1 MNAKS
6 FKLGAN
12 GDIQSFATVDAG
24 NCTVSSFQRFLPRTQ
39 VPETS
44 LRPGGALTKGRKLR
58 QALRPLA
65 AFDILQTRAPVL
77 RATYHHRARSP
88 HPLYDTMAPGR
99 SLKALVS
106 RRRRTEG
113 DEEDDDESVTVADE
127 SQSEGSVVS
136 DLDQD
141 VDADHSDMSD
151 TDTTEPM
158 IAESAPAPT
167 NGTDDTPKAR
177 SRRTRKPK
185 KGKEQA
191 LGQTKPPAFETSADT
206 EAMLNGFKNTDTAQV
221 VVDFEDTIADDGLKP
236 TDTLTESS
244 QAAGSR
250 RPDTVADKRKKEHEG
265 YKKKRDSDPTFIP
278 NRGNFFMHDPRTPD
292 QRGFSSY
299 GRGRGR
305 GRGGFTGGPFAPVA
319 YVLPLYPSVSTRLT
333 DLLLSQIPP
342 VEKTADAPWAHDL
355 HDTLNET
362 NSIPNARSLRPGN
375 QSQAP
380 SGPAA
385 LRGRGGMA
393 AQSRPLNFSK
403 TTQIGNV
410 QIRVNLPG
418 MEAAIP
424 FAAVPVKSHTR
435 LPDHRPPLRRD
446 KPVRVSLPDHPA
458 RYVFPS
464 ADRSFIFIPRAM
476 RPNQQGFGR
485 VRGSFSVH
493 GGPVSRRTSAYGGSV
508 YSASVN
514 MSRRSSLARE
524 IPRDSAFSPTGSYT
538 SRPHAQSGR
547 PVVRLPQGGSHRSS
561 NASPAGSAYGRH
573 QPYPL
578 PQKPAVEHWADP
590 GTMHQ
595 PRPQKT
601 ISVTGIESPAGLSL
615 HAPQQQDQQPFHNQL
630 PQHMADPSAISQ
642 PGPPETLPP
651 QYYGQQPY
659 MHQGGAT
666 TGTPLSNIP
675 ERAIHAQPFQPPAPA
690 YYPQYPNAGYYYQAQ
705 APQYPAMPVYAPSAQ
720 AQTGYAVPD
729 TGGSAGPAAPS
740 DVLGTVAHE
749 SNGMVYYVDASQYPQ
764 QYPQQDN
771 YLQPP
776 SYAVP
781 GMGGMMTPSP
791 EGGYYYPQVPTGPV
805 YYAQGQ

>member
-1 MNAKS
+1 MPRPRIA
-6 FKLGAN
+6 GAN
-12 GDIQSFATVDAG
+12 IFCNSLGTTAL
-24 NCTVSSFQRFLPRTQ
+24 VSSLERSTSHTRAWDQWSITGASRIRLRKALRRHIRHSDSSDARTRRTQ
-39 VPETS
+39 ELPNTT
-44 LRPGGALTKGRKLR
+44 AL
-58 QALRPLA
+58 
-65 AFDILQTRAPVL
+65 APRV
-77 RATYHHRARSP
+77 ASI
-88 HPLYDTMAPGR
+88 YDTMAPGR

-113 DEEDDDESVTVADE
+113 DEEDDESVTVADE
-127 SQSEGSVVS
+127 SQSEGSVAS

-158 IAESAPAPT
+158 VTDSAPTAP
-167 NGTDDTPKAR
+167 NGTADKAQAR
-177 SRRTRKPK
+177 SKRTRKSK

-191 LGQTKPPAFETSADT
+191 PSQTNPPAFETSTDT
-206 EAMLNGFKNTDTAQV
+206 QAMLNGFKTAETTQP
-221 VVDFEDTIADDGLKP
+221 VVDFEDTVANEPSKP
-236 TDTLTESS
+236 TDTSTESYPS
-244 QAAGSR
+244 SR
-250 RPDTVADKRKKEHEG
+250 RPDTVADRRKKEHEE

-292 QRGFSSY
+292 QRGFSSH
-299 GRGRGR
+299 GSSRGRGR
-305 GRGGFTGGPFAPVA
+305 GRGGFVGGPFAPVA
-319 YVLPLYPSVSTRLT
+319 YVLPRSRSASIQLADTSF
-333 DLLLSQIPP
+333 SQVPQ

-355 HDTLNET
+355 HDTLNES
-362 NSIPNARSLRPGN
+362 NSITNARSMRLG

-380 SGPAA
+380 AGPASA
-385 LRGRGGMA
+385 KARGGMA
-393 AQSRPLNFSK
+393 ASSRPLNFSK

-418 MEAAIP
+418 MKAAIP
-424 FAAVPVKSHTR
+424 FSAVPVKSHTR

-464 ADRSFIFIPRAM
+464 SERSFIFIPRAM

-485 VRGSFSVH
+485 MRGSFSAY
-493 GGPVSRRTSAYGGSV
+493 GGPASRRTSAYGGSV
-508 YSASVN
+508 YSPSVT

-538 SRPHAQSGR
+538 SRPHPQPGR
-547 PVVRLPQGGSHRSS
+547 PVVRLPQGGRSS
-561 NASPAGSAYGRH
+561 NASPAGSAYGRN

-601 ISVTGIESPAGLSL
+601 ISVTGIESPAGMSL

-630 PQHMADPSAISQ
+630 PQHMADPNAIAQ
-642 PGPPETLPP
+642 PGPSETAPP
-651 QYYGQQPY
+651 PYYGHQPY

-675 ERAIHAQPFQPPAPA
+675 ERAIHAQPFQPPVPP
-690 YYPQYPNAGYYYQAQ
+690 YYPQYPNTGYYYPGQS
-705 APQYPAMPVYAPSAQ
+705 PQYSAMPVFVSSVQP
-720 AQTGYAVPD
+720 QTGYPGPETEGPPA
-729 TGGSAGPAAPS
+729 SA
-740 DVLGTVAHE
+740 DLGTVAHE
-749 SNGMVYYVDASQYPQ
+749 SNGMVYYMDAGQYPQ
-764 QYPQQDN
+764 YPPQQDN
-771 YLQPP
+771 YLQPPP

-781 GMGGMMTPSP
+781 GMGGMLTPSP

-805 YYAQGQ
+805 YYPQAQ